1 MIPQIQSP
9 AYKIRK
15 GYTDGN
21 EYIIRGTNTEYI
33 GFYHIYPN
41 GGIFSGDTYR
51 TDSVELLR
59 LSAPFFKN
67 PDNLKYYNIKKLKFD
82 KHIDPVFV
90 LPQPTAND
98 YKNGFLKRF
107 IAQKIN
113 EPDQI
118 LEISKDQ
125 ASKANNSNKPGID
138 LRVWNVVALEW
149 SISGPMDAV
158 RKANDRVL
166 SYTERRMPG
175 IVLYL
180 SNSLEFY
187 K

>member
-1 MIPQIQSP
+1 MIPQLQTP

-21 EYIIRGTNTEYI
+21 EYIIRGTNTEYV

-41 GGIFSGDTYR
+41 GGIFSGDMYR
-51 TDSVELLR
+51 SDSIELLR

-67 PDNLKYYNIKKLKFD
+67 QNNLQYFSIKKLKFD
-82 KHIDPVFV
+82 KHADPVFEMPV
-90 LPQPTAND
+90 PTSND
-98 YKNGFLKRF
+98 YNNGFIKRF

-118 LEISKDQ
+118 LEITKAQ

-138 LRVWNVVALEW
+138 LRIWNVVALEW
-149 SISGPMDAV
+149 SISGPRDSV
-158 RKANDRVL
+158 RKSNDRVL
-166 SYTERRMPG
+166 AYTERTMPG
-175 IVLYL
+175 LSLYL